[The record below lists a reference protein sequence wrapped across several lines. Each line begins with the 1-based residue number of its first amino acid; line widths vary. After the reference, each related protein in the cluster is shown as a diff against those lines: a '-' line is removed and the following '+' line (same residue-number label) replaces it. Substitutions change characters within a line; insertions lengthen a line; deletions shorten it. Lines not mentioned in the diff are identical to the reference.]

1 WAGFAVT
8 AYVIACGWLL
18 WRSRPRRDHDDATG
32 NGSQVLV
39 AWASQTG
46 FAQELAERTAATL
59 AGAGVPVRL
68 RELSQVDAAM
78 LADSPRAL
86 FVASTTGEGD
96 PPDPA
101 LGFVRDVMATPA
113 ALPSLQFAVLALGD
127 REYEQFCGFGH
138 RLDQWLRQ
146 SGATPLFD
154 LVEVDN
160 GDAGALRHWQHHLGL
175 LAQAPELPDWS
186 PVAYEPWQLR
196 ERAEL
201 TPGSAG
207 GPVFHLALSP
217 PAGTPPHWKAGDIA
231 EIGPRNA
238 ADAVDALL
246 GTLGLAGDA
255 PVTSGKQTIAL
266 RDALACAHL
275 PEAAEVAGLDAQALP
290 DRLKPL
296 PHREYSIASMPHEGT
311 LQLLVRHMRRPDGR
325 SGLGSGWLCEHA
337 ALGSTIDLRIRANT
351 NFHPPAPERPLLLVG
366 NGTGIAGLRAHLAAR
381 VSAGAR
387 RNWLLFG
394 ERNRDRD
401 FHYRDDI
408 ERWQA
413 DGFIE
418 RLDLAFSR
426 DGDARRYVQ
435 HALHDAGDAL
445 RKWIDAG
452 AAIYVCGSLQG
463 MAPGV
468 DAVLREMLGDA
479 RVEQLLLEG
488 RYRRDVY

>member
-101 LGFVRDVMATPA
+101 LGFVRDMMATPA

-186 PVAYEPWQLR
+186 PVAYEPWQQR
-196 ERAEL
+196 WRAGV
-201 TPGSAG
+201 PPRARAAG
-207 GPVFHLALSP
+207 RHDAKV
-217 PAGTPPHWKAGDIA
+217 AGRRHRRDRTTQSSGCRRRAAGYA
-231 EIGPRNA
+231 GPRRRCARGVRQAGRSA
-238 ADAVDALL
+238 ARSPVAR
-246 GTLGLAGDA
+246 A
-255 PVTSGKQTIAL
+255 PARTSG
-266 RDALACAHL
+266 
-275 PEAAEVAGLDAQALP
+275 
-290 DRLKPL
+290 
-296 PHREYSIASMPHEGT
+296 S
-311 LQLLVRHMRRPDGR
+311 RPPGR
-325 SGLGSGWLCEHA
+325 A
-337 ALGSTIDLRIRANT
+337 
-351 NFHPPAPERPLLLVG
+351 
-366 NGTGIAGLRAHLAAR
+366 
-381 VSAGAR
+381 
-387 RNWLLFG
+387 
-394 ERNRDRD
+394 
-401 FHYRDDI
+401 
-408 ERWQA
+408 
-413 DGFIE
+413 
-418 RLDLAFSR
+418 
-426 DGDARRYVQ
+426 DARR
-435 HALHDAGDAL
+435 
-445 RKWIDAG
+445 
-452 AAIYVCGSLQG
+452 
-463 MAPGV
+463 
-468 DAVLREMLGDA
+468 
-479 RVEQLLLEG
+479 
-488 RYRRDVY
+488 